1 MAKAPYQP
9 ESPPMRPIALLA
21 VPLLASLVAGC
32 MTPVAPVEVTRFH
45 RIEATQALAPGR
57 YRIVQP
63 DMPVVNEPTLP
74 VGGTAPGLEW
84 QTYAAAVSRQL
95 DLLGFR
101 AARMS
106 DSVAEEYVVTLSV
119 DQASSEIHRESPV
132 NVGLGGST
140 GSYGSGLGVGVGIN
154 LNSLFGGGSGTMVDT
169 RMAVRITR
177 TGDSLPLW
185 EGRAQT
191 QARVGAPAAQPGLN
205 ADKLATALFRGF
217 PGRSGETITV
227 P

>member
-1 MAKAPYQP
+1 MAKAPHQP

-21 VPLLASLVAGC
+21 IPLLASLVAGC

-45 RIEATQALAPGR
+45 RIEAAQTLAPGR

-63 DMPVVNEPTLP
+63 DVPVVNEPTLP
-74 VGGTAPGLEW
+74 LGTATPGLEW
-84 QTYAAAVSRQL
+84 QTYAAAVARQL
-95 DLLGFR
+95 DLLGFT
-101 AARMS
+101 AARIS
-106 DSVAEEYVVTLSV
+106 DAVPETYVVTLSV
-119 DQASSEIHRESPV
+119 DQANSEIHRDSPV

-154 LNSLFGGGSGTMVDT
+154 LNSLLGGGGGTMVDT

-191 QARVGAPAAQPGLN
+191 QARVGAPGAQPGLN